1 MSKNPIR
8 LAACLAPLLLGA
20 CSGLGI
26 GASEYSCSGMPQGVA
41 CKSAREVYELTN
53 TRDRVSGMDLAQEEE
68 RKAASWTGNPAQVHA
83 MRAAAQADP
92 TALGGAPVGY
102 GAMPVAYTDD
112 GRVPIRT
119 PAVVM
124 RVWVAPYQDAKGD
137 LHMPG
142 LVFSEVEP
150 RKWQV
155 GLPDEA
161 SGSPS
166 AFRPLEATASKAQ
179 PQINESAPVRGQQ
192 RSTAQQGQVTSALNA
207 KGSK

>member
-1 MSKNPIR
+1 MSLNSSKVM
-8 LAACLAPLLLGA
+8 ACLAPLLLGA
-20 CSGLGI
+20 CSNLGI
-26 GASEYSCSGMPQGVA
+26 GAGDYSCSGMPQGVS

-53 TRDRVSGMDLAQEEE
+53 TRDAVNGLTLSQETQRNTEGAAE
-68 RKAASWTGNPAQVHA
+68 TGLVQTMRKAAAS
-83 MRAAAQADP
+83 DP
-92 TALGGAPVGY
+92 SALGGSPVGY
-102 GAMPVAYTDD
+102 GATPVAYTDD

-124 RVWVAPYQDAKGD
+124 RVWIAPYQDTKGD

-155 GLPDEA
+155 GLPDAA

-166 AFRPLEATASKAQ
+166 AFRPLEATAPKAK
-179 PQINESAPVRGQQ
+179 PPANDSAPVRPVKAADK
-192 RSTAQQGQVTSALNA
+192 SEHVSSIPVKQG
-207 KGSK
+207 K

>member
-1 MSKNPIR
+1 MSVK
-8 LAACLAPLLLGA
+8 ASKVMACLVPLLLGA
-20 CSGLGI
+20 CSSLGI
-26 GASEYSCSGMPQGVA
+26 GESEFSCSGMPQGVA
-41 CKSAREVYELTN
+41 CKSAREVYDLTN
-53 TRDRVSGMDLAQEEE
+53 SRDVVSGAMLSQEARRKTEAAAE
-68 RKAASWTGNPAQVHA
+68 SELVQTMRKAAATDPA
-83 MRAAAQADP
+83 
-92 TALGGAPVGY
+92 ALGGAPVGY

-124 RVWVAPYQDAKGD
+124 RVWVAPYQDTKGD

-155 GLPDEA
+155 GLPDAA

-166 AFRPLEATASKAQ
+166 AFRPLEATAPKAK
-179 PQINESAPVRGQQ
+179 PPANDSAPARPAKVADKAEQI
-192 RSTAQQGQVTSALNA
+192 SSPIPVKQG
-207 KGSK
+207 K

>member
-1 MSKNPIR
+1 M
-8 LAACLAPLLLGA
+8 ACLAPLLLGA
-20 CSGLGI
+20 CSNLGI
-26 GASEYSCSGMPQGVA
+26 GAADYSCSGMPQGVS

-53 TRDRVSGMDLAQEEE
+53 TRDAVSGLMLSQEAERNAE
-68 RKAASWTGNPAQVHA
+68 AAADTGLVQTMRKAAAS
-83 MRAAAQADP
+83 DP
-92 TALGGAPVGY
+92 SALGGSPVGY

-124 RVWVAPYQDAKGD
+124 RVWIAPYQDTKGD

-155 GLPDEA
+155 GLPDA
-161 SGSPS
+161 VSGSPS
-166 AFRPLEATASKAQ
+166 VFRPLEATAPKVK
-179 PQINESAPVRGQQ
+179 PPTNESAPVRPVKAADKSEQV
-192 RSTAQQGQVTSALNA
+192 SSIPVKQG
-207 KGSK
+207 K